1 MSKKIPVSTA
11 ILLLLL
17 AILATFLTT
26 NALLGNSYREQMR
39 DLAGQKQAFEKLA
52 YVDELYRELYVGE
65 IDEEQLGDY
74 LILGYIAGVGDKY
87 ASYMTADQFAEYMQS
102 ASGKMVGV
110 GVHVIN
116 NTEYD
121 AIEVV
126 SVMPDSPALEAG
138 VQPGDLIYKVGDESV
153 AELGYE
159 TAVNRMTGEEGT
171 IAEFSVLRGDEYD
184 ESMDFQIERK
194 KIDSTTVTYRMF
206 DENIGIVKILEFAS
220 NTNESVKIAVEALRE
235 EGAEKLIFDV
245 RYNPGGEL
253 TGIVKTLDYLLPEG
267 PIIRIVGKDGANEE
281 VQYSDA
287 NELDMPMAV
296 LINENTASA
305 AELFSCALQDYKKAV
320 LVGKT
325 TYGKG
330 TMQQMIRLP
339 DGSGVGISYKM
350 YNPPYSENY
359 EGIGVIPD
367 YEVDMP
373 ESVDGKNIYKITD
386 EEDTQLQKAAE
397 LLREQS

>member
-1 MSKKIPVSTA
+1 MSKKIPLSVA

-17 AILATFLTT
+17 AVLATFLTT
-26 NALLGNSYREQMR
+26 NAIMGGSYRAQLR
-39 DLAGQKQAFEKLA
+39 AFVSQNQAFEKLA
-52 YVDELYRELYVGE
+52 YVDELYRQLYVGE

-74 LILGYIAGVGDKY
+74 LILGYIAGTGDKY
-87 ASYMTADQFAEYMQS
+87 ASYMNAEQFEEYIQS
-102 ASGKMVGV
+102 SAGGMVGV
-110 GVHVIN
+110 GIHVVN

-138 VQPGDLIYKVGDESV
+138 VQPGDLIYKIGEESV

-159 TAVNRMTGEEGT
+159 TAVNRMVGEEGT
-171 IAEFSVLRGDEYD
+171 VAEFSVRRGEAYE
-184 ESMDFQIERK
+184 ESIDFKIERK
-194 KIDSTTVTYRMF
+194 KVESTTVTYRMF
-206 DENIGIVKILEFAS
+206 DDSIGIIRILEFAS
-220 NTNESVKIAVEALRE
+220 NTNESVKEAVEALRS
-235 EGAEKLIFDV
+235 EGAQKLIFDV

-267 PIIRIVGKDGANEE
+267 PIIRIVGKDDEQEE

-287 NELDMPMAV
+287 SELDMPMAV

-305 AELFSCALQDYKKAV
+305 AELFSCALQDYEKAV

-330 TMQQMIRLP
+330 TMQQIITLP
-339 DGSGVGISYKM
+339 DGSGIGISYKM
-350 YNPPYSENY
+350 YNPPYSDNY
-359 EGIGVIPD
+359 EGVGVIPD

-373 ESVDGKNIYKITD
+373 ASTEGKNIYKITD